1 MSSCHNKIKI
11 VKLAI
16 LFYIVRPYVYIKKS
30 YANEKDL
37 ERAKNL
43 LKKIETEVSNFEKS
57 NNIKY
62 RRNVMKN
69 KKTLK
74 LLILLILSIIFNVF
88 NIYVMNYN
96 SDSVNY
102 LLIHTLSRYMSPVP
116 ILFIGYLLC
125 MILEP
130 LIKEP
135 LKKYLP
141 LIFMFLTSIGI
152 FYLVI
157 RFF

>member
-1 MSSCHNKIKI
+1 
-11 VKLAI
+11 
-16 LFYIVRPYVYIKKS
+16 
-30 YANEKDL
+30 
-37 ERAKNL
+37 
-43 LKKIETEVSNFEKS
+43 
-57 NNIKY
+57 
-62 RRNVMKN
+62 MKN
-69 KKTLK
+69 KKILK

-96 SDSVNY
+96 SGSYVND

-116 ILFIGYLLC
+116 ILFIAYLLC

-135 LKKYLP
+135 LKKYTP

-152 FYLVI
+152 LYLVI

>member
-1 MSSCHNKIKI
+1 
-11 VKLAI
+11 
-16 LFYIVRPYVYIKKS
+16 
-30 YANEKDL
+30 
-37 ERAKNL
+37 
-43 LKKIETEVSNFEKS
+43 
-57 NNIKY
+57 
-62 RRNVMKN
+62 MKN

-74 LLILLILSIIFNVF
+74 LLILSIILF
-88 NIYVMNYN
+88 YVINSYGMNYN
-96 SDSVNY
+96 SGSYVND

-116 ILFIGYLLC
+116 ILFIAYLLC

-135 LKKYLP
+135 LKKYTP

-152 FYLVI
+152 LYLVI

>member
-1 MSSCHNKIKI
+1 
-11 VKLAI
+11 
-16 LFYIVRPYVYIKKS
+16 
-30 YANEKDL
+30 
-37 ERAKNL
+37 
-43 LKKIETEVSNFEKS
+43 
-57 NNIKY
+57 
-62 RRNVMKN
+62 MKN

-74 LLILLILSIIFNVF
+74 LLILLILSIIFYVF

-96 SDSVNY
+96 SGSYVND

>member
-1 MSSCHNKIKI
+1 
-11 VKLAI
+11 
-16 LFYIVRPYVYIKKS
+16 
-30 YANEKDL
+30 
-37 ERAKNL
+37 
-43 LKKIETEVSNFEKS
+43 
-57 NNIKY
+57 
-62 RRNVMKN
+62 MKN

-74 LLILLILSIIFNVF
+74 LLILLILSIILYVI
-88 NIYVMNYN
+88 NIYAMNYN
-96 SDSVNY
+96 SDSYVND
-102 LLIHTLSRYMSPVP
+102 LLIHTLSRYMMPVP
-116 ILFIGYLLC
+116 ILFILY

-130 LIKEP
+130 VIKEL

>member
-1 MSSCHNKIKI
+1 
-11 VKLAI
+11 
-16 LFYIVRPYVYIKKS
+16 
-30 YANEKDL
+30 
-37 ERAKNL
+37 
-43 LKKIETEVSNFEKS
+43 
-57 NNIKY
+57 
-62 RRNVMKN
+62 MKN

-96 SDSVNY
+96 SDSYVND
-102 LLIHTLSRYMSPVP
+102 LLIHTLSRYMMPVP
-116 ILFIGYLLC
+116 ILFIGYLF
-125 MILEP
+125 LEP
-130 LIKEP
+130 VIKEL

>member
-1 MSSCHNKIKI
+1 
-11 VKLAI
+11 
-16 LFYIVRPYVYIKKS
+16 
-30 YANEKDL
+30 
-37 ERAKNL
+37 
-43 LKKIETEVSNFEKS
+43 
-57 NNIKY
+57 
-62 RRNVMKN
+62 MKN

-88 NIYVMNYN
+88 NIYIMNYN
-96 SDSVNY
+96 SDSYVND
-102 LLIHTLSRYMSPVP
+102 LLIHTLSRYMMPVP
-116 ILFIGYLLC
+116 ILFIGYLLY

-130 LIKEP
+130 LIKEL